1 MEGARVQTSNQLG
14 AGTDGRPDDWWT
26 GASGW
31 LGPPLTAE
39 DLHACCALARAHLVA
54 NQLPAGNFVYAY
66 DWQRQRTIKEDNAVR
81 QAGAY
86 WGLAQLHRAQPAP
99 ESQEALARARTFWE
113 AARRETA
120 GRSWFVYPGTNEGR
134 AGALALVLLSVV
146 AQWRTLPASSDTERS
161 AQRAL
166 LDAGLEQCLRLKTEE
181 HHFFD
186 VIDGDSGEGQG
197 PVSPYADG
205 EVLLAMV
212 QSARYCQR
220 PDLWP
225 VIEQVAEAGYHDHV
239 YLARLADADSAVT
252 KGYYQWASMSWF
264 DMIGSGRCNA
274 ELWSERL
281 IELACWM
288 IDTHRV
294 LRRRRNTAYAFE
306 GLVCAFATARLRGDP
321 RAAKLSNAIRIGLRA
336 LMAWQ
341 VGHPRANAYVR
352 GAPSNDPHA
361 LGGVQNARNEALLRV
376 DVAQHQSHAA
386 LLALHWW
393 LPFLDDALSVPAPSG
408 SMASAY
414 VMGVA

>member
-1 MEGARVQTSNQLG
+1 VQTQNRLG
-14 AGTDGRPDDWWT
+14 AGSKERPENWWT
-26 GASGW
+26 GESHW
-31 LGPPLTAE
+31 LGPALTAE

-66 DWQRQRTIKEDNAVR
+66 DWQQQNVIKEDNAVR

-86 WGLAQLHRAQPAP
+86 WGLAQLHRAQPTS
-99 ESQEALARARTFWE
+99 ESKEALERARAFWAA
-113 AARRETA
+113 AARRDAA
-120 GRSWFVYPGTNEGR
+120 GHCWFVYPGTNEGR
-134 AGALALVLLSVV
+134 AGALALVLLSMV
-146 AQWRTLPASSDTERS
+146 AQLRGDPGPLQAERIALRDT
-161 AQRAL
+161 
-166 LDAGLEQCLRLKTEE
+166 LDAGLAQCLRLKTEAN
-181 HHFFD
+181 HFFD
-186 VIDGDSGEGQG
+186 AINGDSGEGHG
-197 PVSPYADG
+197 PISPYADG

-220 PDLWP
+220 ADLWP
-225 VIEQVAEAGYHDHV
+225 VIEQIAEAGYRDHV
-239 YLARLADADSAVT
+239 SRARLADADSDVT

-264 DMIGSGRCNA
+264 EMIGSGRCNA

-321 RAAKLSNAIRIGLRA
+321 RAGKLSNAIRIGLRA

-352 GAPSNDPHA
+352 GAPSDDPHA

-386 LLALHWW
+386 LLALNWW
-393 LPFLDDALSVPAPSG
+393 LPFLDAALSVPEPSG

-414 VMGVA
+414 VMGVV